1 MLVSMKVQHNG
12 EGGFDGLEASFEIPL
27 DGGDSGMAKAKIRVS
42 ASALFVLVVG
52 VAVIR
57 SEGAGLER
65 LLEAVPALAGR
76 VGDRLVTAA

>member
-1 MLVSMKVQHNG
+1 MSMEAQHNG
-12 EGGFDGLEASFEIPL
+12 EGEFDGLEASFEIPL

-57 SEGAGLER
+57 SEGSGLER
-65 LLEAVPALAGR
+65 LLDALPGLARR
-76 VGDRLVTAA
+76 VGDRLVAAT